1 MRPKLTEWALKI
13 NRKALHWATAWSNFL
28 DMRTSM
34 NLFRILTT
42 ALVCSVL
49 SLANLASPVQAATM
63 NPGDFSVSIAKPSMK
78 STQTMTCS
86 FGGQTKTID
95 PSVPAQALELATLFG
110 ALRTAGSGSVMDCVF
125 NGDQVQ
131 TGVDLTGTVSNTTL
145 GLTGTI
151 EQTCDLNHE
160 TDTNMRFSMGA
171 SQIEVVDSSFVV
183 TMSGFQSCSW
193 VMTFTDGS
201 KLAGTI
207 KQVINLNPSGGTV
220 TAADGGRKT
229 YENSVTMNADV
240 LITGGAGKFAAMAG
254 NADFSNVSPVK
265 INIPNPNGGGPS
277 MFIREFAKSNQI
289 RFANSNTG
297 MSGMTLNNSK
307 GGSVDF
313 AIPAQS
319 SSKTYTFG
327 KGADG
332 REQEIRVTTAPNAKC
347 TLTVTG
353 NGNKS
358 ATLVKDKK
366 TSNGE
371 FQTTISAS
379 DVAKKLKSTEAK
391 LKGKKGTM
399 TASCT
404 AGKNG
409 KAVVKKISFTF
420 ADV

>member
-1 MRPKLTEWALKI
+1 MKI
-13 NRKALHWATAWSNFL
+13 V
-28 DMRTSM
+28 
-34 NLFRILTT
+34 RILMT
-42 ALVCSVL
+42 AFVSSVL
-49 SLANLASPVQAATM
+49 SFASLASPAQAATM

-78 STQTMTCS
+78 STQTMTCT

-95 PSVPAQALELATLFG
+95 PSVAAQALELATLFG
-110 ALRTAGSGSVMDCVF
+110 ALRAAGNGNTMDCVF

-131 TGVDLTGTVSNTTL
+131 TGVDLTGTVSNSTL

-193 VMTFTDGS
+193 VMSFGDGS

-207 KQVINLNPSGGTV
+207 KQVINLSPTDGIVS
-220 TAADGGRKT
+220 AADGGRKT
-229 YENSVTMNADV
+229 YTNSVTMNADV
-240 LITGGAGKFAAMAG
+240 LITGGAGVFAAMAG
-254 NADFSNVSPVK
+254 DADFSNVSPVQ
-265 INIPNPNGGGPS
+265 INIPNPNPNGGGPS

-289 RFANSNTG
+289 RFANGNPG
-297 MSGMTLNNSK
+297 MSGMALDDSK

-319 SSKTYTFG
+319 SSKKYTLG

-332 REQEIRVTTAPNAKC
+332 LEQEIRITTAPNAKC
-347 TLTVTG
+347 TISVTG
-353 NGNKS
+353 NGKKNV
-358 ATLVKDKK
+358 TLVKNKK
-366 TSNGE
+366 TKSGE

-379 DVAKKLKSTEAK
+379 DIAKKLKSTEAK
-391 LKGKKGTM
+391 LKVKKGTM
-399 TASCT
+399 TAGCT
-404 AGKNG
+404 AGKKG
-409 KAVVKKISFTF
+409 KAVNKKITFTF

>member
-1 MRPKLTEWALKI
+1 MCKEENMKLV
-13 NRKALHWATAWSNFL
+13 
-28 DMRTSM
+28 
-34 NLFRILTT
+34 RILMT
-42 ALVCSVL
+42 AFVSSVV
-49 SLANLASPVQAATM
+49 SFASLASPASAATM

-95 PSVPAQALELATLFG
+95 PSVQAQALELANLFG
-110 ALRTAGSGSVMDCVF
+110 ALRTAGAGNFMDCVF
-125 NGDQVQ
+125 NGDQIQ
-131 TGVDLTGTVSNTTL
+131 TGVDLSGTVSNSSL

-151 EQTCDLNHE
+151 DQTCDLNHE
-160 TDTNMRFSMGA
+160 TDTKMRFSMGIA
-171 SQIEVVDSSFVV
+171 LIEVVDNSFAV

-193 VMTFTDGS
+193 VMSFADGS

-207 KQVINLNPSGGTV
+207 KQVINLSPTGGTV
-220 TAADGGRKT
+220 SAADGGRKT
-229 YENSVTMNADV
+229 YTNSVTMNADV
-240 LITGGAGKFAAMAG
+240 LITGGAGVFAAMAG
-254 NADFSNVSPVK
+254 KADFSNVSPVQ

-289 RFANSNTG
+289 RLAKADTG
-297 MSGMTLNNSK
+297 MSGMALDDSK

-319 SSKTYTFG
+319 SSKKYTLG

-332 REQEIRVTTAPNAKC
+332 LEQEIRITTAPNAKC
-347 TLTVTG
+347 TITVTG
-353 NGNKS
+353 NGKKT
-358 ATLVKDKK
+358 ATLVKNKK
-366 TSNGE
+366 TKSGE

-404 AGKNG
+404 AGKKG
-409 KAVVKKISFTF
+409 KAVKKKITFTF

>member
-1 MRPKLTEWALKI
+1 MKI
-13 NRKALHWATAWSNFL
+13 V
-28 DMRTSM
+28 
-34 NLFRILTT
+34 RILMT
-42 ALVCSVL
+42 AFVSSVL
-49 SLANLASPVQAATM
+49 SFASLASPAQAATM
-63 NPGDFSVSIAKPSMK
+63 NPGDFSVSIAKPVMT

-95 PSVPAQALELATLFG
+95 PSVAAQALELATLFG
-110 ALRTAGSGSVMDCVF
+110 ALRAAGSGNTMDCVF

-131 TGVDLTGTVSNTTL
+131 TGVDLTGTVSNSTL

-193 VMTFTDGS
+193 VMSFGDGS

-207 KQVINLNPSGGTV
+207 KQVINLSPTGGAVSGP
-220 TAADGGRKT
+220 DSSGRKT
-229 YENSVTMNADV
+229 YTNSVTMNADV
-240 LITGGAGKFAAMAG
+240 LITGGAGVFAAMAG
-254 NADFSNVSPVK
+254 EADFSNVSPVQT
-265 INIPNPNGGGPS
+265 NIPNPNGGGPS
-277 MFIREFAKSNQI
+277 MFIREFAKSNEI
-289 RFANSNTG
+289 RFANGNPG
-297 MSGMTLNNSK
+297 MSGMALDDSK

-319 SSKTYTFG
+319 SSGTYTLG

-332 REQEIRVTTAPNAKC
+332 LEQEIRITTAPNAKC
-347 TLTVTG
+347 TITVTG
-353 NGNKS
+353 NGKKK
-358 ATLVKDKK
+358 ATLVKSKK
-366 TSNGE
+366 TKTGE
-371 FQTTISAS
+371 YQTTISAS

-391 LKGKKGTM
+391 LKGKTGTM

-404 AGKNG
+404 AGKKG
-409 KAVVKKISFTF
+409 KAVKKKITFTF